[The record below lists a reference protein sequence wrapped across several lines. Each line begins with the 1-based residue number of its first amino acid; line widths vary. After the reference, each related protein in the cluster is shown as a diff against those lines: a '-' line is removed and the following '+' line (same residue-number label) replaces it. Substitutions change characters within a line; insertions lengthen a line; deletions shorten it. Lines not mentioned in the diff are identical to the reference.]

1 MSRIVIDA
9 RESGTTT
16 GRYVDKLIEHMYAL
30 KPQHEIIILTKSPRI
45 DYFNQVAPDFKVVK
59 SDYKEFTFAEQLGL
73 MRQLKKLNPD
83 LVHFSMTQQP
93 AFYKGRAVTTVHD
106 LTTVR
111 FDNPGKNLFIFKF
124 KQAVYAWLVKRVAK
138 QSAYII
144 TPTKFV
150 KKDVAQFANISPDK
164 IFVTYEAAD
173 IITEAAQPI
182 PRLQDKQFIMYV
194 GRPLPHKN
202 LGRLIDAYFLLK
214 NKHPELTL
222 VLAGKLDRNYRFFE
236 RKVTNKRMADSVVF
250 TDFVTEGELKWL
262 YQNTAA
268 YIFPSLSEGFGLPG
282 LEAMA
287 HGAPVVSSNATC
299 LPEVYGDAAHYF
311 DPKSTT
317 DIAAK
322 ISEVVGSAAIRGR
335 LIQKGRLRAARF
347 SWQNTAALSLRVYEA
362 ALNKNT

>member
-16 GRYVDKLIEHMYAL
+16 GRYVDKLIEHLHTL
-30 KPQHEIIILTKSPRI
+30 KPQHEIIILAKSPRM
-45 DYFNQVAPDFKVVK
+45 DFFNQIAPDFKVIK
-59 SDYKEFTFAEQLGL
+59 SNHKEFTFAEQIGL
-73 MRQLKKLNPD
+73 LRQIKKLRPD

-93 AFYKGRAVTTVHD
+93 AFYKGRAVTTIHD

-111 FDNPGKNLFIFKF
+111 FENPGKNLFIFKF
-124 KQAVYAWLVKRVAK
+124 KQKVYAWLVKRVAK

-144 TPTKFV
+144 TPTDFV
-150 KKDVAQFANISPDK
+150 KQDVAQYAAISPGK

-173 IITEAAQPI
+173 IIPEAAQPI
-182 PRLQDKQFIMYV
+182 PRLQDKRFIMYV

-202 LGRLIDAYFLLK
+202 LGRLIDAYVLLK
-214 NKHPELTL
+214 KKYPELML
-222 VLAGKLDRNYRFFE
+222 VLAGKLDRNYHFFE
-236 RKVTNKRMADSVVF
+236 RKVTNMRMADSVVF

-287 HGAPVVSSNATC
+287 HGAPLVSSSATC
-299 LPEVYGDAAHYF
+299 LPEVYGDAANYF
-311 DPKSTT
+311 DPANTI
-317 DIAAK
+317 DMAVK
-322 ISEVVGSAAIRGR
+322 ISEVVGSDALRNR
-335 LIQKGRLRAARF
+335 LIIKGRLRASNF
-347 SWQNTAALSLRVYEA
+347 SWQKTAAATLRVYEA
-362 ALNKNT
+362 ALKNT